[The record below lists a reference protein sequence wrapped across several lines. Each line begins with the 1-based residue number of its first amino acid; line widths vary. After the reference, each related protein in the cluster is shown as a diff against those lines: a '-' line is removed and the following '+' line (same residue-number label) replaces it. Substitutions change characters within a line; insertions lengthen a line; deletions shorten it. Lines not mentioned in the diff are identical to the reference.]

1 VTPEPRELPSWGD
14 EEGRKGGECPLSN
27 VVVVEEAPS
36 LFLLT
41 LRVIDLKKG

>member
-1 VTPEPRELPSWGD
+1 MERDREGA
-14 EEGRKGGECPLSN
+14 GAKRGECPLSN

-41 LRVIDLKKG
+41 LRAMDLKKGQI